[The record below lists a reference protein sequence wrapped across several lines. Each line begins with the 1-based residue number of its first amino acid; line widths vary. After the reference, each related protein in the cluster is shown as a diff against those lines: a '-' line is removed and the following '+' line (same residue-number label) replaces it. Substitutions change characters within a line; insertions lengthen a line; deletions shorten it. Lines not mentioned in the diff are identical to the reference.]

1 MRVGVGREPSGRRL
15 RVRPAKRRDA
25 YRRRMSDKRDGHIG
39 EDPDLALPEEDTT
52 EGAAPASD
60 HDEEDDS

>member
-1 MRVGVGREPSGRRL
+1 
-15 RVRPAKRRDA
+15 
-25 YRRRMSDKRDGHIG
+25 MSDKRDGHIG

-52 EGAAPASD
+52 EGAAPAPD